1 MWAQGDQFR
10 RLHLERSV
18 VDTPSE
24 HGVYSL
30 ELKQQLLDRMTAKQ
44 NKNREP
50 KEVAR
55 VENSISETDS
65 SNGLSSRLDRVK
77 ITGEV
82 EDMVNGNSQ
91 SQTEHHQGRQP
102 RQTKNNIREK
112 TIVVKDET
120 TSNKNVEKKENDKN
134 RSKVL
139 TQGDKLN
146 IIKATRHLTSGDRA
160 ETETGGD
167 KQDKP
172 ERREKKITDYHR
184 QTKVNSRVTRPNIL
198 TKRESVT
205 SRSPSSGRRPTSPV
219 TTRSSSKTGRVRNGP
234 VSYRS
239 NRLQSPINN
248 NKNGKYSPSP
258 FFLQYSRKRSSN
270 ILPPL
275 SLGEQRARR
284 SRVRTVPN
292 SRANSSKQSKLELE
306 PVLGKRSRSAS
317 EEALTSLASSR
328 VSHAPRG
335 SPGPATSSPLEI
347 RGTESLLQFTS
358 PEDTPGPVYTSGHSP
373 HGHAPRHSG
382 PRRLAKV
389 ETIRVP

>member
-1 MWAQGDQFR
+1 
-10 RLHLERSV
+10 
-18 VDTPSE
+18 
-24 HGVYSL
+24 
-30 ELKQQLLDRMTAKQ
+30 
-44 NKNREP
+44 
-50 KEVAR
+50 
-55 VENSISETDS
+55 
-65 SNGLSSRLDRVK
+65 
-77 ITGEV
+77 
-82 EDMVNGNSQ
+82 MVNPDPAQVFFSLA
-91 SQTEHHQGRQP
+91 S
-102 RQTKNNIREK
+102 
-112 TIVVKDET
+112 
-120 TSNKNVEKKENDKN
+120 
-134 RSKVL
+134 
-139 TQGDKLN
+139 
-146 IIKATRHLTSGDRA
+146 
-160 ETETGGD
+160 
-167 KQDKP
+167 
-172 ERREKKITDYHR
+172 
-184 QTKVNSRVTRPNIL
+184 
-198 TKRESVT
+198 
-205 SRSPSSGRRPTSPV
+205 
-219 TTRSSSKTGRVRNGP
+219 
-234 VSYRS
+234 SYRS

-373 HGHAPRHSG
+373 HGHTRHSG

-389 ETIRVP
+389 ETIRVLRARSALLLPLPSPAMPSLPPSLSCQPLVLKSEDRKKKRR

>member
-1 MWAQGDQFR
+1 M
-10 RLHLERSV
+10 
-18 VDTPSE
+18 DTPSE

-30 ELKQQLLDRMTAKQ
+30 ELKQRLLDKMTAKQ

-55 VENSISETDS
+55 VENNISETDS

-82 EDMVNGNSQ
+82 EDLVNGNSR
-91 SQTEHHQGRQP
+91 SKTDDNGNRQP

-112 TIVVKDET
+112 TIIVKDKT
-120 TSNKNVEKKENDKN
+120 SSNKNVEKKENDKN

-198 TKRESVT
+198 TKRETVT
-205 SRSPSSGRRPTSPV
+205 SRYDKCITNALSSRM
-219 TTRSSSKTGRVRNGP
+219 
-234 VSYRS
+234 
-239 NRLQSPINN
+239 
-248 NKNGKYSPSP
+248 
-258 FFLQYSRKRSSN
+258 
-270 ILPPL
+270 
-275 SLGEQRARR
+275 QRANYVV
-284 SRVRTVPN
+284 SR
-292 SRANSSKQSKLELE
+292 
-306 PVLGKRSRSAS
+306 PVFNINAFFVTNINYAI
-317 EEALTSLASSR
+317 EYFQQINIEAALIT
-328 VSHAPRG
+328 
-335 SPGPATSSPLEI
+335 
-347 RGTESLLQFTS
+347 
-358 PEDTPGPVYTSGHSP
+358 
-373 HGHAPRHSG
+373 
-382 PRRLAKV
+382 
-389 ETIRVP
+389 